1 MSVVL
6 AAWTVLKKVPDPPIF
21 VTTSVLL
28 WKFRFQHIELIVL
41 GFLLWFLLCSL
52 LFLWRID
59 ESPLRHRDSKNLCLA
74 FTVLTLVCTSPGLEE
89 LGFLLFVL
97 LFLWRNDAL
106 PFRYGYS
113 GIYKN
118 FCLAFT
124 VLSLVRT
131 SPDVLT
137 VCTPLEKGW
146 FLHRVRSVCT
156 LWDLGLFK
164 VAKKADSRLFDVRRP
179 EDHFLNPIF
188 WQYTTTYAWLRS
200 LAGCYVGIASEWY
213 SLYT

>member
-28 WKFRFQHIELIVL
+28 WKFRFQHIEPIEL

-74 FTVLTLVCTSPGLEE
+74 FTVLT
-89 LGFLLFVL
+89 
-97 LFLWRNDAL
+97 
-106 PFRYGYS
+106 
-113 GIYKN
+113 
-118 FCLAFT
+118 
-124 VLSLVRT
+124 LVRT

-164 VAKKADSRLFDVRRP
+164 VAKKADTRLFDVRRP